1 MGIGVI
7 ARDHHRSVI
16 VMLCAS
22 KEYIYD
28 PTMAEVVAAWRAVE
42 LACRLD
48 LQGIMLEGL
57 RKNGSC
63 WSLYG
68 QDRQVVYETKML
80 GHHQVWEVNHMR
92 RVANN
97 ATHCLAKLALIQRIW
112 RYDFLRV

>member
-7 ARDHHRSVI
+7 ARDHHRSAI

-22 KEYIYD
+22 KEYISD

-68 QDRQVVYETKML
+68 
-80 GHHQVWEVNHMR
+80 
-92 RVANN
+92 
-97 ATHCLAKLALIQRIW
+97 
-112 RYDFLRV
+112 